1 MLIFL
6 YGSDSYRRQKKQ
18 QWIIAEYRKKH
29 STATIERFDLEEE
42 GAWERF
48 EDCIKN
54 QSLFDP
60 CALAIIRGVY
70 AIADNREK
78 VSWLQS
84 LQDAPG
90 IVVLIIA
97 DSAPL
102 KVFSFLLE
110 KPTVCDEFKPLDG
123 FAFKKFVEAEAAARG
138 AHTSAAALAELHA
151 LYRGDVW
158 GLMTE
163 LDTVALSS
171 AVQVPLSYFQLRR
184 DFFSLAKALAY
195 GRRNEKLSAL
205 EELLSSEDPPK
216 TFNMLAAL
224 VSGALKMQMADY
236 DVAVKSGALDYEA
249 ALLDFAL
256 R

>member
-1 MLIFL
+1 MIIFL

-18 QWIIAEYRKKH
+18 QWIIAEYCKKH
-29 STATIERFDLEEE
+29 SALTIERFDLEEE

-60 CALAIIRGVY
+60 CALAIIRGVST
-70 AIADNREK
+70 IADHAHK

-97 DSAPL
+97 DSPPVKAL
-102 KVFSFLLE
+102 SFLLE
-110 KPTVCDEFKPLDG
+110 KPTVCDAFKPLDG
-123 FAFKKFVEAEAAARG
+123 CALKAFVEAEAAARG
-138 AHTSAAALAELHA
+138 AQVSAVALAELHA
-151 LYRGDVW
+151 LYRGDMW

-163 LDTVALSS
+163 LDMLALSS
-171 AVQVPLSYFQLRR
+171 NGQFSFSHFQLRR
-184 DFFSLAKALAY
+184 DFFNLAKILAY
-195 GRRNEKLSAL
+195 GRKNEKLSAL
-205 EELLSSEDPPK
+205 EELLLIGDLPK

-224 VSGALKMQMADY
+224 VPGARKTQMADY
-236 DVAVKSGALDYEA
+236 DIAVKSGALDYEI
-249 ALLDFAL
+249 ALLDFAIQ
-256 R
+256 